1 MMMLKVVVVVMMVVM
16 VEDNLI
22 GGTND
27 QFECDERF
35 PKKLWINSGFK
46 NLKITSAEIGFYFNN
61 NNKYCFCFCE

>member
-1 MMMLKVVVVVMMVVM
+1 MMLKVVVVVMMVVM

-35 PKKLWINSGFK
+35 PKKL
-46 NLKITSAEIGFYFNN
+46 
-61 NNKYCFCFCE
+61 